1 MDEDA
6 HCYSPRYYFLSICQC
21 SGFCIMKLMTC
32 LLTEVRLFFC
42 GERVCH
48 GGRLCPCSF
57 TCISGCL
64 HACLFGVNESVC
76 VRRVLRWPEDLGL
89 ELPLPR
95 PTPGILQSIIDTPHL
110 PSPFPPLC
118 LTPLPQHAN
127 TLKGISGFHGG
138 HER

>member
-48 GGRLCPCSF
+48 GGGACARAH
-57 TCISGCL
+57 L
-64 HACLFGVNESVC
+64 HASLAVSTRAFLELTRAC

-95 PTPGILQSIIDTPHL
+95 PTPGISQSIIDTPHL

-138 HER
+138 HEQ